1 VQITADLDHLLRT
14 TTGAFR
20 DVLHAVLDAD
30 AALARVVLKGS
41 AARRDLVRAA
51 SDDPRARPWVPAPQL
66 GEQLQFVADVARVG
80 DLVDELARH
89 VVADDDPVSLTPARR
104 MEVAVLL
111 DAGGRRLQQ
120 PGRVL
125 AGPSGPVM
133 DPAYRGCGAA
143 LFEVADHGGRDAS
156 SVVETCGVLA
166 AVLLQAS
173 RHATRAA

>member
-1 VQITADLDHLLRT
+1 MQITADLDHLLRET
-14 TTGAFR
+14 ASAFR
-20 DVLHAVLDAD
+20 DVLHAVLDDDLGRARSVL
-30 AALARVVLKGS
+30 AAS
-41 AARRDLVRAA
+41 AVRRDLARAA
-51 SDDPRARPWVPAPQL
+51 TDELRARPFVPAPQL
-66 GEQLQFVADVARVG
+66 CAQLQFVADVSRVG
-80 DLVDELARH
+80 DLVDDLARQ
-89 VVADDDPVSLTPARR
+89 VVRADDAVELTPARR

-120 PGRVL
+120 LL
-125 AGPSGPVM
+125 AGPAGPVM

-173 RHATRAA
+173 RHASRAA